1 MARVKSEEH
10 ELSFIFQK
18 VNMLTKYRNVLHVF
32 SPTLKRKTSECWKRL
47 SLLTSQAYL
56 VANDCCC

>member
-32 SPTLKRKTSECWKRL
+32 SPTLKWKTSECWKRL

-56 VANDCCC
+56 VANDCRC